1 MRLLFTSFAY
11 YPETS
16 GVPIVVQNLAES
28 LVKRGHQ
35 VGVVTCMNGK
45 DLAERERING
55 VDVIRF
61 SFGID
66 IFKRPKGDYSS
77 YIQFVKSYPKDIL
90 VLECVQCFTTDILLP
105 HLQDMNCKTI
115 LHSHGGPGVS
125 MPLFGWEGNLFHS
138 IGHIYNWFFYKYYY
152 RRLIPKYAK
161 YIDKVICL
169 SLCASDLE
177 YMNRTMGDV
186 KIVENAVHDM
196 FFNESLYNVDAS
208 EIISIHNKDYIL
220 CISNYTPN
228 KSQIDI
234 LRAFE
239 KTNLKDCS
247 LVMIGSRK
255 NSYYNQ
261 VRKMAEAICKR
272 SGKEIKILTGV
283 KRELFPSIL
292 HSARLFIMASKHE
305 EYPVS
310 LVEAMAVGCPFVS
323 TNAGCSRI
331 LPGGV
336 TVVDRKELPLYLNV
350 VANNKDILSRL
361 GKQGKDYSINNN
373 TLEVVVD
380 RFENELSSLLF

>member
-1 MRLLFTSFAY
+1 MRVLFTSFAY
-11 YPETS
+11 FPETS

-45 DLAERERING
+45 NLPARETING
-55 VDVIRF
+55 VEVIRF
-61 SFGID
+61 NFGID
-66 IFKRPKGDYSS
+66 IFKRPKGDYLS
-77 YIQFVKSYPKDIL
+77 YIEFVKAYPKDIL

-105 HLQDMNCKTI
+105 HLQNMDCKTI

-125 MPLFGWEGNLFHS
+125 MSLFGWEGNVFHS
-138 IGHIYNWFFYKYYY
+138 IGHTYNWFFYKYYY
-152 RRLIPKYAK
+152 GKMIPKYAK

-169 SLCASDLE
+169 SLCASDLV
-177 YMNRTMGDV
+177 YMNRTMDDV

-196 FFNESLYNVDAS
+196 FFDESLYNIDVS
-208 EIISIHNKDYIL
+208 GIIGIKNKDYIL

-234 LRAFE
+234 LKAFE
-239 KTNLKDCS
+239 ESSIRDCS

-255 NSYYNQ
+255 SSYYNQ
-261 VRKMAEAICKR
+261 VKKLAESISER

-283 KRELFPSIL
+283 NRELFPSIL
-292 HSARLFIMASKHE
+292 HQARLFIMASKHE

-310 LVEAMAVGCPFVS
+310 LVESMAVGCPFVS

-336 TVVDRKELPLYLNV
+336 TVVERKDLPLYLNV
-350 VANNKDILSRL
+350 VANSNDILSRL
-361 GKQGKDYSINNN
+361 SKQGKSYALNNN
-373 TLEVVVD
+373 TLDAVVD
-380 RFENELSSLLF
+380 RFEKELSSVLS

>member
-1 MRLLFTSFAY
+1 MKVLFTSFAY
-11 YPETS
+11 FPETS

-45 DLAERERING
+45 DLPAHETING
-55 VDVIRF
+55 VDVSRF
-61 SFGID
+61 NFGID

-77 YIQFVKSYPKDIL
+77 YIEFVKAYPKDIL

-105 HLQDMNCKTI
+105 HLQHMDCKTI

-125 MPLFGWEGNLFHS
+125 MPLFGWEGNVFHS

-152 RRLIPKYAK
+152 GKLIPKYAK
-161 YIDKVICL
+161 LIDKVICL

-177 YMNRTMGDV
+177 YMNSTMGDV

-196 FFNESLYNVDAS
+196 FFDESLYNIDLS
-208 EIISIHNKDYIL
+208 GIIGIKNKDYIL

-234 LRAFE
+234 LKAFGE
-239 KTNLKDCS
+239 SSIRDCS

-261 VRKMAEAICKR
+261 VKKLAESISER

-283 KRELFPSIL
+283 NRELFPSIL
-292 HSARLFIMASKHE
+292 HHARLFIMASKHE

-310 LVEAMAVGCPFVS
+310 LVESMAVGCPFVS

-336 TVVDRKELPLYLNV
+336 TVVERKDLPLYLNI
-350 VANNKDILSRL
+350 VANSNDILSRL
-361 GKQGKDYSINNN
+361 SKQGKNYALINN
-373 TLEVVVD
+373 TLDAVVD
-380 RFENELSSLLF
+380 RFEKELSSVLS